1 VLQDCLPPV
10 LRTAWFKTA
19 AARFERTDALAVK
32 ANQGQQN
39 ALSDSHVL
47 TCAPSLLSQQN

>member
-10 LRTAWFKTA
+10 LRTAWLKTA
-19 AARFERTDALAVK
+19 AARFKRTDALAVK

-47 TCAPSLLSQQN
+47 TCASPLPCQQN